1 MSKIGQ
7 GSLNPAITPIS
18 IFLRHPSDQCR
29 NLSGGSRLTGGA
41 LGAAIVLLGDQLSM
55 PRQQCFRSHG
65 GFELNPHI
73 AALIFLPFP
82 PTAAPRLNLAPT
94 PPAHFL

>member
-7 GSLNPAITPIS
+7 GSLNPAITPIP
-18 IFLRHPSDQCR
+18 IFLRHPSYQCR
-29 NLSGGSRLTGGA
+29 NLSGGLRPTGGA

-65 GFELNPHI
+65 GCDLSQ
-73 AALIFLPFP
+73 
-82 PTAAPRLNLAPT
+82 NLA
-94 PPAHFL
+94 A